1 MLLYNF
7 KIMSK
12 YYDTLGPEDQ
22 QEIKDFLTK
31 HKNSEK
37 DPDYTREFIRL
48 TLNHFVV
55 FTPQNEY
62 RQLTSHTKENEH
74 KEIRKALKQTDA
86 KQTLEVGF
94 AFGTSALVFAEHHQ
108 RMKNTGISHT
118 IIDPNQYGKGEG
130 AWEGIG
136 AENLKR
142 VGFIK
147 NRNWRLVEASS
158 IEALPALYKKFGSG
172 WLDVALV
179 DGWHL
184 FDYTL
189 LDVMYCLQMLR
200 VGGILI
206 VDDKRMKAIHA
217 VAKYVTRAY
226 PHVVDICTSCKT
238 MLVLR
243 KKSEDTRDWNTDE
256 KVNFNLA

>member
-1 MLLYNF
+1 MN
-7 KIMSK
+7 KQ
-12 YYDTLGPEDQ
+12 YYDVLASEE
-22 QEIKDFLTK
+22 QEQIKSFLTK
-31 HKNSEK
+31 HKNVEK
-37 DPDYTREFIRL
+37 DPGYTKEFL
-48 TLNHFVV
+48 DKTLKHFVV
-55 FTPQNEY
+55 FSPSNQY
-62 RQLTSHTKENEH
+62 RKLTSHTREDEH
-74 KEIRKALKQTDA
+74 NEIRKALQQTKA

-118 IIDPNQYGKGEG
+118 IIDPNQYGTGEG
-130 AWEGIG
+130 NWEGIG

-142 VGFIK
+142 VGFVK

-158 IEALPALYKKFGSG
+158 IDALPAIYKKFGSG
-172 WLDVALV
+172 WLDVALI

-189 LDVMYCLQMLR
+189 LDVFYCLQMLR

-206 VDDKRMKAIHA
+206 VDDKKMRAIKA
-217 VAKYVTRAY
+217 VGKYVTRAY
-226 PHVVDICTSCKT
+226 SHVVDICQSCPT
-238 MLVLR
+238 VLVLR
-243 KKSEDTRDWNTDE
+243 KKSEDKRDWNGDE

>member
-1 MLLYNF
+1 
-7 KIMSK
+7 MSK
-12 YYDTLGPEDQ
+12 QYYDKLSSEDQ
-22 QEIKDFLTK
+22 EEIRDFLTN
-31 HKNSEK
+31 HKNVEK
-37 DPDYTREFIRL
+37 DPEYTREFISKTL
-48 TLNHFVV
+48 THFVV
-55 FTPQNEY
+55 FTPDNQY
-62 RQLTSHTKENEH
+62 RKLTSHTKEDEH
-74 KEIRKALKQTDA
+74 KEIRKALQQTKA

-94 AFGTSALVFAEHHQ
+94 AYGTSALVFAEHHQ

-130 AWEGIG
+130 SWEGIG

-142 VGFIK
+142 VGFVK
-147 NRNWRLVEASS
+147 NRNWRLVESTS
-158 IEALPALYKKFGSG
+158 IKALPALYEKFGDG
-172 WLDVALV
+172 WLDVALI

-206 VDDKRMKAIHA
+206 VDDKRMKAINA

-226 PHVVDICTSCKT
+226 SHVVDICPSCKT

-243 KKSEDTRDWNTDE
+243 KKSEDKRDWNTDE
-256 KVNFNLA
+256 SVNFNLA